1 MSNMSD
7 EKLRKIEQI
16 KKEWAAEVEK
26 IDSDEEFIG
35 FNQQKCNEQ
44 YKVLEKKY
52 LPQIMELMD

>member
-35 FNQQKCNEQ
+35 FNQQKCNKQ

>member
-26 IDSDEEFIG
+26 IGSDEEFIG